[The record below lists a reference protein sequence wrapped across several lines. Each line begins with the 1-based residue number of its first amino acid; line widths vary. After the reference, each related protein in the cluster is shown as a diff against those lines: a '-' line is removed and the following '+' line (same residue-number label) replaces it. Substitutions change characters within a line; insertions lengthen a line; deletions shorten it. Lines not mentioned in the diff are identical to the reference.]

1 MTRLLQ
7 LLLNFTRPLLC
18 ILQMLKTGG
27 TSVELRLPVVNMQYC
42 SREGA
47 SFALKRLYGQILH
60 V

>member
-7 LLLNFTRPLLC
+7 LLLNFTRPLLY

-27 TSVELRLPVVNMQYC
+27 TGVELRPPVVNKQYC

-47 SFALKRLYGQILH
+47 SFALKILYGQILH